1 MIYKVQDHA
10 LLLKLSFKIFNDNK
24 IIVVF
29 FINKKIAGRSE
40 ELYDCVRVCRE
51 GFISSLVVHPDD
63 GLK

>member
-40 ELYDCVRVCRE
+40 ELQSNQMC
-51 GFISSLVVHPDD
+51 
-63 GLK
+63 